1 MKAKREEAEG
11 QGHGLNQN
19 HNHHTINEFNFD
31 FTLTLFLIWDNSDLC
46 QRLLGTESFT
56 SLHIVDAI
64 FILSSLSLLFLST
77 SSTYHFLLVHRSP
90 QSGSNAPSFLAYASR
105 GRGTGKRKKKQET
118 NTNDDDNSI
127 IVIIIIII
135 TISSKQK
142 YPVITRQTN

>member
-1 MKAKREEAEG
+1 MGEGGVGESKREEAEG
-11 QGHGLNQN
+11 QGHGLN
-19 HNHHTINEFNFD
+19 HNTINEFNFD

-142 YPVITRQTN
+142 YP